1 MNEKFFDLKKEKQD
15 RILNAVLKVFAKNG
29 YRKASTDE
37 MVKEAGI
44 SKGLLF
50 HYFGTK
56 SGLYEFVCRYAVKYI
71 GMELSGMLSGDRTD
85 FFLLKKQIEAVKYQI
100 TRNFPYMPLFLQE
113 MMRDTEGM
121 DDALTAEVQEIQ
133 NSYRTLME
141 ETLAPAD
148 FSSCAPYLNPTDLS
162 CLTDYVIKGVM
173 SENYSGDNEP
183 SAEFAYERTI
193 SLLTMLSDL
202 SRRE

>member
-56 SGLYEFVCRYAVKYI
+56 AGLYEFVCRYAVKYL

-113 MMRDTEGM
+113 MMLDTAGM
-121 DDALTAEVQEIQ
+121 DDALKAEVTEIQ
-133 NSYRTLME
+133 ESYRKLMAD
-141 ETLAPAD
+141 TLACAD
-148 FSSCAPYLNPTDLS
+148 FSACAPYLNPADLS
-162 CLTDYVIKGVM
+162 CLTDYIIKGVM
-173 SENYSGDNEP
+173 SENYSGDREP